1 MANRRFVPNFL
12 VLDLL
17 LLFFKFL
24 KSVFKQ
30 SIVLFIIL
38 TFILTIDQS
47 FVGTRQVTD
56 MYVATISS
64 ARLFILVIITSKL
77 LDSLLTKLLP
87 INLPD
92 VLSIKIS
99 YTTLLACR
107 VSLWAFQDTYRAYM
121 ADPATADSRIHTTS
135 LMIMLAFLLMLA
147 MSALAN
153 VTSKSIFKHHFDKL
167 TLIAKSEIYNS
178 RVPFT
183 INVYEAKFSKIS
195 QTIEHFELTDSKVTE
210 IPEKGDDSD
219 EDSKSSEL

>member
-12 VLDLL
+12 VLDLS

-64 ARLFILVIITSKL
+64 ARLFIFVIITSKL

-99 YTTLLACR
+99 YTALLACR

-135 LMIMLAFLLMLA
+135 LMIMLAFLLMIA

-153 VTSKSIFKHHFDKL
+153 VTSKSIVKHHFDKL
-167 TLIAKSEIYNS
+167 TLIAKSEIYNT
-178 RVPFT
+178 RVPVT
-183 INVYEAKFSKIS
+183 INVYKAKFSKIS

>member
-107 VSLWAFQDTYRAYM
+107 VSLWSFQDTYRAYM

-153 VTSKSIFKHHFDKL
+153 VTSKSIVKHHFDKL
-167 TLIAKSEIYNS
+167 TLIAKSEIYNT
-178 RVPFT
+178 RVPVT
-183 INVYEAKFSKIS
+183 IRVYKTKFSKIS
-195 QTIEHFELTDSKVTE
+195 QTIEHFELTDSKVTD

>member
-12 VLDLL
+12 VLDILL
-17 LLFFKFL
+17 SIFKLF

-30 SIVLFIIL
+30 AIVLFVVL

-47 FVGTRQVTD
+47 FVGIRQVTD
-56 MYVATISS
+56 MYVATVSS
-64 ARLFILVIITSKL
+64 ARLIVLVIIMSKV
-77 LDSLLTKLLP
+77 LDAALTKLLP

-92 VLSIKIS
+92 VISIKTS
-99 YTTLLACR
+99 YSSLFAWI

-153 VTSKSIFKHHFDKL
+153 VTSKSILKHHLDKL
-167 TLIAKSEIYNS
+167 TLVAKSEIYDS
-178 RVPFT
+178 RVPVT
-183 INVYEAKFSKIS
+183 IRVYKTKFSRLS

-210 IPEKGDDSD
+210 IPQEGDAVN
-219 EDSKSSEL
+219 ETSKSTEL

>member
-17 LLFFKFL
+17 LSVLKFF

-30 SIVLFIIL
+30 AIVLFVVL

-47 FVGTRQVTD
+47 FVGIRQVTD
-56 MYVATISS
+56 MYVTTVSS
-64 ARLFILVIITSKL
+64 ARLIVLVIIMSKV
-77 LDSLLTKLLP
+77 LDAALTKLLP

-92 VLSIKIS
+92 VISIKTS
-99 YTTLLACR
+99 YSSLFAWI
-107 VSLWAFQDTYRAYM
+107 VSLWSFQDTYRAYM

-147 MSALAN
+147 MSALVN
-153 VTSKSIFKHHFDKL
+153 VTSKSILKHHLDKL
-167 TLIAKSEIYNS
+167 TLVAKSEIYDS

-210 IPEKGDDSD
+210 IPEKGDDSN

>member
-12 VLDLL
+12 VLDILL
-17 LLFFKFL
+17 SIFKLF

-30 SIVLFIIL
+30 SILLFVIL

-47 FVGTRQVTD
+47 FVGIRQVTD

-64 ARLFILVIITSKL
+64 ARIIVYVLIASKL
-77 LDSLLTKLLP
+77 LDTMITKLLP

-92 VLSIKIS
+92 VMVIKVP
-99 YTTLLACR
+99 YTSLFAYNI
-107 VSLWAFQDTYRAYM
+107 SLWSFQDTYRAYM

-135 LMIMLAFLLMLA
+135 LMIMIAFLLMLA

-178 RVPFT
+178 RVPVT
-183 INVYEAKFSKIS
+183 INVYKTKFSKIS
-195 QTIEHFELTDSKVTE
+195 QTIEHFELTDSNVTE
-210 IPEKGDDSD
+210 IPSKGDDSN
-219 EDSKSSEL
+219 EDSKSTEL

>member
-92 VLSIKIS
+92 VISIKIS

-195 QTIEHFELTDSKVTE
+195 QTIEHFELTDSHVTE
-210 IPEKGDDSD
+210 IPEKGDDFD
-219 EDSKSSEL
+219 ETSKSSEL

>member
-12 VLDLL
+12 VLDILL
-17 LLFFKFL
+17 SIFKLF

-30 SIVLFIIL
+30 SILLFVIL

-47 FVGTRQVTD
+47 FVGIRQVTD

-64 ARLFILVIITSKL
+64 ARIIVYVLIASKL
-77 LDSLLTKLLP
+77 LDTMITKMLP

-92 VLSIKIS
+92 VMTIKVP
-99 YTTLLACR
+99 YTSLFAYNI
-107 VSLWAFQDTYRAYM
+107 SLWAFQDTYRAYM

-147 MSALAN
+147 MSALVN
-153 VTSKSIFKHHFDKL
+153 VTNKSILKHHLDKL
-167 TLIAKSEIYNS
+167 TLVAKSEIYDS
-178 RVPFT
+178 RVPVT
-183 INVYEAKFSKIS
+183 IRVYKTKFSRLS
-195 QTIEHFELTDSKVTE
+195 QTIEHFELTDSKVIE

>member
-12 VLDLL
+12 VLDLS

-64 ARLFILVIITSKL
+64 ARLFIFVIITSKL

-99 YTTLLACR
+99 YTALLAYR

-135 LMIMLAFLLMLA
+135 LMIMLAFLLMIA

-153 VTSKSIFKHHFDKL
+153 VTSKSIVKHHFDKL
-167 TLIAKSEIYNS
+167 TLIAKSEIYNT
-178 RVPFT
+178 RVPVT
-183 INVYEAKFSKIS
+183 INVYKAKFSKIS